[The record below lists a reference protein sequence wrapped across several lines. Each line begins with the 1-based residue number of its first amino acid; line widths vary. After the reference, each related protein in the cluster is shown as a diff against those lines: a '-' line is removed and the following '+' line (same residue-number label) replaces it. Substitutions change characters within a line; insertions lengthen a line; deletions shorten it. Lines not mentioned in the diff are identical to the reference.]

1 MYLDYIPGLLARK
14 VVENVIPTEAV
25 EQEFEG
31 KRKRSNFPSCF
42 SGKKSALS
50 SDASMYICVPGID
63 QISYV
68 PAFPGHGVD

>member
-1 MYLDYIPGLLARK
+1 
-14 VVENVIPTEAV
+14 
-25 EQEFEG
+25 
-31 KRKRSNFPSCF
+31 
-42 SGKKSALS
+42 LS